1 MLRYFHKNAKGFTL
15 IELLIVVA
23 IIGILA
29 AIAIPNLLNAQRR
42 SKISRA
48 AADCKTIVT
57 QTQLFYNDK
66 NAYPLTLTGGAIAT
80 DLQAAGYVSSTRDPF
95 DSAAGAYQYSIV
107 DSAGNNQLGAATA
120 NMTDNIRAWS
130 IGPNGANNNYAGDD
144 VGYSNQSG
152 ALGV

>member
-42 SKISRA
+42 AKISRA
-48 AADCKTIVT
+48 AADSKTIVT

-66 NAYPLTLTGGAIAT
+66 NAFPSTLGAGATG
-80 DLQAAGYVSSTRDPF
+80 LQGAGYVSSIIDPF
-95 DSAAGAYQYSIV
+95 AAAGVTYQLFLNGATI
-107 DSAGNNQLGAATA
+107 AGQLNA
-120 NMTDNIRAWS
+120 NMTDDIRAWS
-130 IGPNGANNNYAGDD
+130 VGPDGASGGADD
-144 VGYSNQSG
+144 VGYSTATG
-152 ALGV
+152 AFGS

>member
-66 NAYPLTLTGGAIAT
+66 NAYPTALSGAAT
-80 DLQAAGYVSSTRDPF
+80 ALQNAGYVSSIKDPF
-95 DSAAGAYQYSIV
+95 DTAAAAYQYSIA
-107 DSAGNNQLGAATA
+107 DAGGNNQLGAATA
-120 NMTDNIRAWS
+120 NMTDDIRAWS
-130 IGPNGANNNYAGDD
+130 IGPNGANNTYAGDD

>member
-42 SKISRA
+42 AKISRA
-48 AADCKTIVT
+48 AADTKTIVT

-66 NAYPLTLTGGAIAT
+66 NAYPTALSGAATALRDAGYISSITDPFASGGA
-80 DLQAAGYVSSTRDPF
+80 
-95 DSAAGAYQYSIV
+95 AYQYSIT
-107 DSAGNNQLGAATA
+107 DGTGADQLGAATA
-120 NMTDNIRAWS
+120 NMTDNIRSWS
-130 IGPNGANNNYAGDD
+130 VGPDGQDNSCTGDD
-144 VGYSNQSG
+144 VGYSNQTG
-152 ALGV
+152 AHVP

>member
-42 SKISRA
+42 AKISRA
-48 AADCKTIVT
+48 AADTKTIVT

-66 NAYPLTLTGGAIAT
+66 NAFPNGLAGVAGPGVTN
-80 DLQAAGYVSSTRDPF
+80 LQGCGYVSSVVDPF
-95 DSAAGAYQYSIV
+95 AVVAGTPYGYTLNTAAFIG
-107 DSAGNNQLGAATA
+107 QLNA
-120 NMTDNIRAWS
+120 NMTDDIRAWS
-130 IGPNGANNNYAGDD
+130 VGPSPGDAADD
-144 VGYSNQSG
+144 VGYSTAGG
-152 ALGV
+152 AFGS

>member
-42 SKISRA
+42 AKISRA
-48 AADCKTIVT
+48 AADTKTIVT

-66 NAYPLTLTGGAIAT
+66 NAYPTALPGASTATTTLQG
-80 DLQAAGYVSSTRDPF
+80 AGYVSAVVDPF
-95 DSAAGAYQYSIV
+95 NQTAGTAYQYTIV
-107 DSAGNNQLGAATA
+107 DGTGANQLGQAVA
-120 NMTDNIRAWS
+120 NMTDAIRAWS
-130 IGPNGANNNYAGDD
+130 VGPDNATPTTDD
-144 VGYSNQSG
+144 VGYSTQGG
-152 ALGV
+152 AFGS

>member
-1 MLRYFHKNAKGFTL
+1 MLRYFHKSAKGFTL

-42 SKISRA
+42 AKISRA
-48 AADCKTIVT
+48 AADTKTIVT

-66 NAYPLTLTGGAIAT
+66 NAYPTVLGAGATG
-80 DLQAAGYVSSTRDPF
+80 LQGQGYVSSITDPF
-95 DSAAGAYQYSIV
+95 TSPAATYLYSIT
-107 DSAGNNQLGAATA
+107 DGTGASQLGAATA
-120 NMTDNIRAWS
+120 NMTDDIRAWS
-130 IGPNGANNNYAGDD
+130 VGPDGANDAYADDD
-144 VGYSNQSG
+144 VGYSNQTG

>member
-42 SKISRA
+42 AKISRA
-48 AADCKTIVT
+48 AADTKTIVT

-66 NAYPLTLTGGAIAT
+66 NAFPTTLGAGVTG
-80 DLQAAGYVSSTRDPF
+80 LQGAGYVSAVRDPF
-95 DSAAGAYQYSIV
+95 AAVAGTLYQYTLNGGAF
-107 DSAGNNQLGAATA
+107 AGQVNA
-120 NMTDNIRAWS
+120 NMTDDIRAWS
-130 IGPNGANNNYAGDD
+130 VGPDAVSGNADD
-144 VGYSNQSG
+144 VGYSTSSG
-152 ALGV
+152 AYGS

>member
-42 SKISRA
+42 AKISRA
-48 AADCKTIVT
+48 AADTKTIVT

-66 NAYPLTLTGGAIAT
+66 NAFPTTLGAGVTG
-80 DLQAAGYVSSTRDPF
+80 LQGAGYVSAIIDPF
-95 DSAAGAYQYSIV
+95 STAAAPNNVYQYALNGGAF
-107 DSAGNNQLGAATA
+107 AGQLNA
-120 NMTDNIRAWS
+120 NMTDDIRAWS
-130 IGPNGANNNYAGDD
+130 VGPDAATGTGDD
-144 VGYSNQSG
+144 VGYSTSG
-152 ALGV
+152 GAYGS